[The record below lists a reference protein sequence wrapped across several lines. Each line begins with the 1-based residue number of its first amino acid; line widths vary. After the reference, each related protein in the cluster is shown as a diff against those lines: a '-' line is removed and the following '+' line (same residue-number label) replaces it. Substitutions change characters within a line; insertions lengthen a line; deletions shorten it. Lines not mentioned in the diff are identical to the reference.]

1 MTAKEKSKELYK
13 KYFWKVDPK
22 NKYGSLEL
30 KQQARQCAIIAVDE
44 IIDVLDNGRVYAYDY
59 DVSLWD
65 GISTYWQEVKNELN
79 QL

>member
-44 IIDVLDNGRVYAYDY
+44 ILALGGMVGNDLSDSFYIYY
-59 DVSLWD
+59 
-65 GISTYWQEVKNELN
+65 QEVKNELN